1 MQQTTVGALPP
12 PPGVIASLQ
21 RGFDA
26 VAAHLTAI
34 LLPVALD
41 LLLWLGPRLSMER
54 LMHPILLQ
62 IREAAAS
69 GPTADSLRS
78 SLEAYREFVQ
88 RFNLLSLLRT
98 FPIGVP
104 SLMSDKMPVRSPLGV
119 PPTLQVDS
127 PDHLLGWIVFLTLG
141 GWLLGGLYFHRMAA
155 LVSSRRAA
163 RQALLQTFL
172 YCMLWTVLSW
182 AVGLPAAFLLYLLFG
197 LHPLL
202 GSGALFLLG
211 LLAVWLIVPLFFSA
225 HGIFL
230 KGQNVPMSILS
241 GFRIARS
248 AARPSGLLVLTIILL
263 SLGLNLLWAI
273 PAEDSWMTLVGILG
287 HAFVTTA
294 VLASSF
300 VYYQDMSAWLEIALA
315 RLQSGIPTRDG

>member
-1 MQQTTVGALPP
+1 MQQTTAEALPP
-12 PPGVIASLQ
+12 PPGVIVSLQ

-26 VAAHLTAI
+26 VAAHITAI

-54 LMHPILLQ
+54 LMQPILLQ
-62 IREAAAS
+62 IGEAVAG
-69 GPTADSLRS
+69 GPTAESIRNSLD
-78 SLEAYREFVQ
+78 AYREFVQ

-104 SLMSDKMPVRSPLGV
+104 SLMSERMPVRSPLGM

-127 PDHLLGWIVFLTLG
+127 PNHLLGWIVLLTLG
-141 GWLLGGLYFHRMAA
+141 GWALGGLYFHRMAA
-155 LVSSRRAA
+155 LVSPRVAA
-163 RQALLQTFL
+163 RRALLQTFL
-172 YCMLWTVLSW
+172 YGAFWSFLPWV
-182 AVGLPAAFLLYLLFG
+182 VGLPAAFLLYLLFG

-202 GSGALFLLG
+202 GSGALFLFG
-211 LLAVWLIVPLFFSA
+211 LLAIWLIVPLFFSV

-230 KGQNVPMSILS
+230 KGQNVLVSVLN

-248 AARPSGLLVLTIILL
+248 AALPSGLLVLSIILL
-263 SLGLNLLWAI
+263 SLGLNLLWGI

-294 VLASSF
+294 ALVSSF
-300 VYYQDMSAWLEIALA
+300 IYYRDMSAWLEIALA
-315 RLQSGIPTRDG
+315 RLQSGVSTREV